1 MAAFGKNDDR
11 YLPSTQRLY
20 ELRNSVENARKND
33 EAVFVEL
40 KKLRKKVYDVL
51 YVKDTRLVDA
61 VQYFFDSWV
70 IFSRLPTND
79 NFYLPPLYKSDTL
92 QSILKNGIEGLIKRE
107 VQMISGSDNN
117 LGHLVLGGVEGAG
130 KTTLMRALALSA
142 AALLQR
148 MVPISQDYLKFQ
160 TPESLIWHAIGI
172 YNQTEP
178 QNSQFDP
185 LDVLNG
191 SNHEAFLLLDEF
203 QTNFRS
209 PENPEWMQGM
219 NAANTFHRYS
229 RTHGTFGII
238 SGSSVDMHSL
248 MFQEGVG
255 TNVDVWRKHG
265 YPNFN
270 GTLYQLHTVPA
281 LRTVVKLK
289 AYLQVRY
296 PQWKLADN
304 DISLLLEYTGGI
316 GRWVHT
322 VWEKCSK
329 YNPSR
334 TEDGKSY
341 LLCDRDI
348 LQACT
353 AYRKVK
359 YEKFLEVPDNRELIS
374 YLLISAQPVR
384 DSNGDII
391 NCGGMERA
399 AVACALTEVGILSPS
414 TVIDNAQAL
423 SIIYIDTGSRVQFS
437 RPADTRALKNEMAP
451 AMHKMLLLSAV
462 HLMVC
467 GVVDASS
474 GDVTDVN
481 AGNALEEFVRE
492 KVYET
497 AEINEYAKFYHHGV
511 LSIKEE
517 TLYLTSMHGADQQ
530 LTLDLL
536 RNLNLKHISWMKEHG
551 LDGICFEEVKN
562 VWYVDLWQCKGGRW
576 DVDIGGG
583 NNSMVTALTNFNKK
597 HQLKDVG
604 DKNITEIL
612 LKAQVGICLIAKA
625 LLKLPGVVAVSP
637 RRLVITTTKRSGKS
651 CLKTLKSWE
660 EAGGVIIESDILK
673 FYELNSNSKASKALK
688 NRFKVRVEA
697 GCDWVVNAA
706 SEPTL
711 QAMARKL
718 LPTTTTLNAAVG
730 QLPLAVNKSGC
741 TIQ

>member
-255 TNVDVWRKHG
+255 INVDVWRKHG
-265 YPNFN
+265 YPSFN
-270 GTLYQLHTVPA
+270 GTLYQLRTVPA
-281 LRTVVKLK
+281 LRTAVKLK
-289 AYLQVRY
+289 AHLQVRY

-304 DISLLLEYTGGI
+304 DISLLLECTGGI
-316 GRWVHT
+316 VRWVHT
-322 VWEKCSK
+322 VWEECFK

-334 TEDGKSY
+334 T
-341 LLCDRDI
+341 
-348 LQACT
+348 
-353 AYRKVK
+353 KVAK
-359 YEKFLEVPDNRELIS
+359 
-374 YLLISAQPVR
+374 A
-384 DSNGDII
+384 
-391 NCGGMERA
+391 
-399 AVACALTEVGILSPS
+399 T
-414 TVIDNAQAL
+414 
-423 SIIYIDTGSRVQFS
+423 FS
-437 RPADTRALKNEMAP
+437 
-451 AMHKMLLLSAV
+451 
-462 HLMVC
+462 
-467 GVVDASS
+467 G
-474 GDVTDVN
+474 
-481 AGNALEEFVRE
+481 
-492 KVYET
+492 
-497 AEINEYAKFYHHGV
+497 
-511 LSIKEE
+511 
-517 TLYLTSMHGADQQ
+517 
-530 LTLDLL
+530 
-536 RNLNLKHISWMKEHG
+536 
-551 LDGICFEEVKN
+551 
-562 VWYVDLWQCKGGRW
+562 
-576 DVDIGGG
+576 
-583 NNSMVTALTNFNKK
+583 
-597 HQLKDVG
+597 
-604 DKNITEIL
+604 TEISCRPV
-612 LKAQVGICLIAKA
+612 QLI
-625 LLKLPGVVAVSP
+625 
-637 RRLVITTTKRSGKS
+637 GK
-651 CLKTLKSWE
+651 
-660 EAGGVIIESDILK
+660 
-673 FYELNSNSKASKALK
+673 
-688 NRFKVRVEA
+688 
-697 GCDWVVNAA
+697 
-706 SEPTL
+706 
-711 QAMARKL
+711 
-718 LPTTTTLNAAVG
+718 
-730 QLPLAVNKSGC
+730 
-741 TIQ
+741 